1 MMGGLLGLTSALG
14 RMNAAVL
21 TLGRGLGAVCMAAMV
36 IIILAQVFFRY
47 VIGTALPWPE
57 EAARF
62 LMLWAAGLMIA
73 TAFRRGGFVSI
84 EILVRML
91 PLRLASF
98 LSLLLLALSMVI
110 LVKAIQISWFDIS
123 GIGGRFETDS
133 LRVPMSFD
141 PSAQWIKVPKGW
153 QMMSM
158 FVGLVMMIA
167 VCAELM
173 LRNAVALLGGGDD
186 LEPIADAVTMGA
198 E

>member
-1 MMGGLLGLTSALG
+1 MMGVLLGLTTALG
-14 RMNAAVL
+14 RVNASVL
-21 TLGRGLGAVCMAAMV
+21 CLGRGLGAVCMAGMV
-36 IIILAQVFFRY
+36 VIILAQVFFRY

-73 TAFRRGGFVSI
+73 TAFRRSGLVSI
-84 EILVRML
+84 DIMVRML
-91 PLRLASF
+91 PERIASVLSF
-98 LSLLLLALSMVI
+98 MLLGLSLVV
-110 LVKAIQISWFDIS
+110 LVVAIRISWGDVT

-133 LRVPMSFD
+133 L
-141 PSAQWIKVPKGW
+141 KVPVSLDGGPWQKVPRAW

-158 FVGLVMMIA
+158 LVGLSMMIS

-173 LRNAVALLGGGDD
+173 LRNLIGLFGG
-186 LEPIADAVTMGA
+186 ADRLHAIPDTVTLGA